1 MKEGLFLFIHK
12 MKRMKNKK
20 KEKKK
25 RLNKKMKN
33 GVKKDEYFIFKADFS
48 KNLQKIS
55 LRFYSFL
62 KNN

>member
-1 MKEGLFLFIHK
+1 

-48 KNLQKIS
+48 KNLQKIT
-55 LRFYSFL
+55 LRFYSFSL